1 MLQGQASKGIRE
13 YIIKKRTLTS
23 FRIWSPPCCGQWVY
37 YTPFIAPK
45 GKDGGVDIIAYRD
58 PLGTTA
64 RS

>member
-13 YIIKKRTLTS
+13 YIIKEPYEFQDLVAALLRAM
-23 FRIWSPPCCGQWVY
+23 GY